1 MNNEVMFSKKS
12 DEWSTPQ
19 SVFDELN
26 AEFDFNLDP
35 CSTDEN
41 HKTPFY
47 FTKESDGLS
56 QNWGGGACSVIRLI
70 QISAVGLKRLSVKDT
85 RTGQSLFCLFQ
96 HEPTRSISTITF

>member
-47 FTKESDGLS
+47 FTKETDGLS
-56 QNWGGGACSVIRLI
+56 QNWGGGVCFVIRRI
-70 QISAVGLKRLSVKDT
+70 PKSGVGSKRRSGKDT
-85 RTGQSLFCLFQ
+85 RT
-96 HEPTRSISTITF
+96 TRSLSY

>member
-1 MNNEVMFSKKS
+1 MNKEVLFSSNS

-19 SVFDELN
+19 DVFDKLN

-35 CSTDEN
+35 CSTEEN

-56 QNWGGGACSVIRLI
+56 QNWGGGVSFAIRLI
-70 QISAVGLKRLSVKDT
+70 HKSVCGSKRRSGKVT
-85 RTGQSLFCLFQ
+85 RTTRLLFC
-96 HEPTRSISTITF
+96 